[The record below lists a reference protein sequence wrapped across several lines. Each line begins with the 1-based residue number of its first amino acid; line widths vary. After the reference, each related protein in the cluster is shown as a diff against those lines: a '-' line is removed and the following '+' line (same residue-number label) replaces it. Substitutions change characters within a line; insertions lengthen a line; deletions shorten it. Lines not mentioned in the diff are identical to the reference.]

1 MPAGHGVRARTR
13 DLFARGFR
21 KKGTIPLS
29 TYLRT
34 FKVGEYVDVKV
45 NGAIHKG
52 MPHKFYHGRTG
63 RVWNVTKRAVGVE
76 VNKQIGN
83 RIIKKRLHVRVE
95 HVQQSRC
102 AEEFKLR
109 IKKNDELKAA
119 AKARGET
126 ISTKRQPKGP
136 KPGFMVEGM
145 TLETV
150 TPIPYDVGIR
160 ANDSISNQNIDNNNI
175 VKERRSKPKKTS
187 KKKKKPA
194 SSSIVNVGSEETQG
208 FINASNSKEEATLK
222 LLIPIDAKNP
232 TPISSN
238 EEGENKMVNI
248 ERKSSRSVFQRR
260 EALQQPRM
268 TRISSVSN
276 GERGAQVMAG
286 WPSWLASVAGEAIN
300 GWIPRKPDSFEK
312 LEKIG
317 QGTYSSVYKAR
328 DLETNQIVALKKVRF
343 ANMDPD
349 SVRFMAREIII
360 LRRLDHPNVM
370 KLEGLITSRVSGS
383 MYLIFEYMEHDLSGL
398 ASTPGVKFSEPQ
410 IKCYMKQLLHGLEH
424 CHSRSV
430 LHRDIK
436 GSNLLLDQN
445 NNLKIGDF
453 GLANFYG
460 PHQKQPL
467 TSRVVTLWYRPP
479 ELLLGSTDYGITV
492 DMWSTGCI
500 LAELFNGKP
509 IMPGRTEV
517 EQLHKIFKLCGSPS
531 EDYWKRSKLPDA
543 TIFKPQHPYKRCV
556 AETFK
561 SLPSSALALYQPRKE
576 SDVKLREEEARRKA
590 QAVNRMSQNKY
601 QENLKPMARQSSQ
614 TGLSEKLNTN
624 EDAALKSGTTENGYT
639 RYGLSSV
646 NRSGENVMMGSSRS
660 PRKELRTQ
668 RSFVQRGAPQ
678 LSKFS
683 NSVAARDASHFSVAN
698 PRWLEDSYN
707 NNKGDGDWS
716 QRLLVK
722 PKYSTKDK
730 ESIRGHGEKIERMN
744 YSGPLVSNG
753 GNLDDM
759 LKEHERLIQLAVRK
773 ARDKKTNRDDNGL
786 TQACLAIMSRSAQ
799 DSPNLFS
806 CGFHSL
812 HHETLTSSQEHQTPE
827 ETRSGGC
834 AGAFN
839 KLPRSFAQALI
850 HYSTSVITTNA
861 QGETHV

>member
-1 MPAGHGVRARTR
+1 MGC
-13 DLFARGFR
+13 
-21 KKGTIPLS
+21 
-29 TYLRT
+29 
-34 FKVGEYVDVKV
+34 
-45 NGAIHKG
+45 
-52 MPHKFYHGRTG
+52 KFS
-63 RVWNVTKRAVGVE
+63 K
-76 VNKQIGN
+76 
-83 RIIKKRLHVRVE
+83 
-95 HVQQSRC
+95 
-102 AEEFKLR
+102 
-109 IKKNDELKAA
+109 
-119 AKARGET
+119 
-126 ISTKRQPKGP
+126 
-136 KPGFMVEGM
+136 
-145 TLETV
+145 
-150 TPIPYDVGIR
+150 GIR
-160 ANDSISNQNIDNNNI
+160 ANESIINNN
-175 VKERRSKPKKTS
+175 VKERRSKPNTRTS
-187 KKKKKPA
+187 KKNKKHA
-194 SSSIVNVGSEETQG
+194 SSSIADVGSEERPSY
-208 FINASNSKEEATLK
+208 IDAKNNEEEATLK
-222 LLIPIDAKNP
+222 LLLPPTDVKNS
-232 TPISSN
+232 TLILSN
-238 EEGENKMVNI
+238 EEGENKKVNI

-260 EALQQPRM
+260 EPLQQPRI

-398 ASTPGVKFSEPQ
+398 ASTPGVKFSEAQ

-424 CHSRSV
+424 CHSRGV

-460 PHQKQPL
+460 THQKQPL

-561 SLPSSALALYQPRKE
+561 SLPSSALALVEVLLAVEPDTRGTTASALESEFFTTEPFASEASSLPKYQPRKE
-576 SDVKLREEEARRKA
+576 IDVKKGKSSKQNDSKQVSRESKA
-590 QAVNRMSQNKY
+590 VPDASIQKRQGQNNPS
-601 QENLKPMARQSSQ
+601 EGAAGLLVEPM
-614 TGLSEKLNTN
+614 KC
-624 EDAALKSGTTENGYT
+624 GTAQNGYT

-646 NRSGENVMMGSSRS
+646 NRNGENVVMGSSRS

-678 LSKFS
+678 LTKFS

-698 PRWLEDSYN
+698 PRWLEDSDKN
-707 NNKGDGDWS
+707 NNRDGDWS

-730 ESIRGHGEKIERMN
+730 ESIRGHGDKIERMN

-753 GNLDDM
+753 GNLDEM
-759 LKEHERLIQLAVRK
+759 LKEHERKIQLAVRK
-773 ARDKKTNRDDNGL
+773 ARDKKTNRDDNGQ
-786 TQACLAIMSRSAQ
+786 TQACLAGM
-799 DSPNLFS
+799 
-806 CGFHSL
+806 
-812 HHETLTSSQEHQTPE
+812 
-827 ETRSGGC
+827 
-834 AGAFN
+834 
-839 KLPRSFAQALI
+839 
-850 HYSTSVITTNA
+850 
-861 QGETHV
+861 

>member
-145 TLETV
+145 TLET
-150 TPIPYDVGIR
+150 GIR

-561 SLPSSALALYQPRKE
+561 SLPSSALALVEVLLAVEPDVRGTTAIALQSEFFTTEPFASEPSSLPKYQPRKE
-576 SDVKLREEEARRKA
+576 SDVKLREEEARRKKGT
-590 QAVNRMSQNKY
+590 SSKQNESK
-601 QENLKPMARQSSQ
+601 QVSRESKANGELLPSIQKPQGQSSQ

-786 TQACLAIMSRSAQ
+786 TQACLA
-799 DSPNLFS
+799 
-806 CGFHSL
+806 
-812 HHETLTSSQEHQTPE
+812 
-827 ETRSGGC
+827 
-834 AGAFN
+834 
-839 KLPRSFAQALI
+839 
-850 HYSTSVITTNA
+850 V
-861 QGETHV
+861 

>member
-1 MPAGHGVRARTR
+1 MGC
-13 DLFARGFR
+13 
-21 KKGTIPLS
+21 
-29 TYLRT
+29 
-34 FKVGEYVDVKV
+34 
-45 NGAIHKG
+45 
-52 MPHKFYHGRTG
+52 KFS
-63 RVWNVTKRAVGVE
+63 K
-76 VNKQIGN
+76 
-83 RIIKKRLHVRVE
+83 
-95 HVQQSRC
+95 
-102 AEEFKLR
+102 
-109 IKKNDELKAA
+109 
-119 AKARGET
+119 
-126 ISTKRQPKGP
+126 
-136 KPGFMVEGM
+136 
-145 TLETV
+145 
-150 TPIPYDVGIR
+150 GIR

-175 VKERRSKPKKTS
+175 VKERRSKRNTKTS

-194 SSSIVNVGSEETQG
+194 SSSIANVGSEETQG
-208 FINASNSKEEATLK
+208 FINANNNKEEATLK

-232 TPISSN
+232 NSISSN
-238 EEGENKMVNI
+238 EEGGENKKVNL

-370 KLEGLITSRVSGS
+370 KLEGL
-383 MYLIFEYMEHDLSGL
+383 
-398 ASTPGVKFSEPQ
+398 ASTPGVKFSEAQ

-424 CHSRSV
+424 CHSRGV

-453 GLANFYG
+453 
-460 PHQKQPL
+460 
-467 TSRVVTLWYRPP
+467 
-479 ELLLGSTDYGITV
+479 
-492 DMWSTGCI
+492 GCI

-531 EDYWKRSKLPDA
+531 EEYWKRAKLPDA

-561 SLPSSALALYQPRKE
+561 SLPSSALALVEALLAVEPDARGTTALALQSEFFTTEPFASEPSSLPKYQPRKE
-576 SDVKLREEEARRKA
+576 SDVKLREEEARRKKGT
-590 QAVNRMSQNKY
+590 SSKQNESK
-601 QENLKPMARQSSQ
+601 QVSRESKANGELLPSIQKPQGQSSQ

-698 PRWLEDSYN
+698 PGWLEDSYS

-773 ARDKKTNRDDNGL
+773 ARDKKTNRDDNGQ
-786 TQACLAIMSRSAQ
+786 TQACLA
-799 DSPNLFS
+799 
-806 CGFHSL
+806 
-812 HHETLTSSQEHQTPE
+812 
-827 ETRSGGC
+827 
-834 AGAFN
+834 
-839 KLPRSFAQALI
+839 
-850 HYSTSVITTNA
+850 V
-861 QGETHV
+861 

>member
-145 TLETV
+145 TLET
-150 TPIPYDVGIR
+150 GKR
-160 ANDSISNQNIDNNNI
+160 ANDSISNQNIDNNSI
-175 VKERRSKPKKTS
+175 FKERRSKPNTKTS

-343 ANMDPD
+343 AYMDPD

-370 KLEGLITSRVSGS
+370 KLEGLITSGVSGS

-561 SLPSSALALYQPRKE
+561 SLPSSALALVEVLLAVEPDVRGTTAIALQSEFFTTEPFASEPSSLPKYQPRKE
-576 SDVKLREEEARRKA
+576 SDVKLREEEARRKKGT
-590 QAVNRMSQNKY
+590 SSKQNESK
-601 QENLKPMARQSSQ
+601 QVSRESKANGELLPSIQKPQGQSSQ

-646 NRSGENVMMGSSRS
+646 NRSGESVMMGSSRS

-786 TQACLAIMSRSAQ
+786 TQACLA
-799 DSPNLFS
+799 
-806 CGFHSL
+806 
-812 HHETLTSSQEHQTPE
+812 
-827 ETRSGGC
+827 
-834 AGAFN
+834 
-839 KLPRSFAQALI
+839 
-850 HYSTSVITTNA
+850 V
-861 QGETHV
+861 

>member
-1 MPAGHGVRARTR
+1 MGCK
-13 DLFARGFR
+13 FS
-21 KKGTIPLS
+21 KKI
-29 TYLRT
+29 
-34 FKVGEYVDVKV
+34 
-45 NGAIHKG
+45 
-52 MPHKFYHGRTG
+52 
-63 RVWNVTKRAVGVE
+63 
-76 VNKQIGN
+76 Q
-83 RIIKKRLHVRVE
+83 
-95 HVQQSRC
+95 
-102 AEEFKLR
+102 
-109 IKKNDELKAA
+109 
-119 AKARGET
+119 
-126 ISTKRQPKGP
+126 
-136 KPGFMVEGM
+136 
-145 TLETV
+145 
-150 TPIPYDVGIR
+150 
-160 ANDSISNQNIDNNNI
+160 ANDSISNQNINNI
-175 VKERRSKPKKTS
+175 VKERRSKPNKTS
-187 KKKKKPA
+187 KKKKKSA
-194 SSSIVNVGSEETQG
+194 SSSIANVRSEETPG
-208 FINASNSKEEATLK
+208 FINANNNEEEATLR
-222 LLIPIDAKNP
+222 LWIPTDAKNP
-232 TPISSN
+232 TVISSK
-238 EEGENKMVNI
+238 EEGGDNKKVNL

-260 EALQQPRM
+260 EASFQQPRM

-276 GERGAQVMAG
+276 GERGAQIMAG

-300 GWIPRKPDSFEK
+300 GWIPRKADSFEK

-317 QGTYSSVYKAR
+317 QGTYSNVYKAR

-383 MYLIFEYMEHDLSGL
+383 LYLIFEYMDHDLSGL
-398 ASTPGVKFSEPQ
+398 ASTPGVKFSEAQ

-424 CHSRSV
+424 CHSRGV

-445 NNLKIGDF
+445 NNLKLGDF

-460 PHQKQPL
+460 PHQNQPL

-531 EDYWKRSKLPDA
+531 EEYWKRSKLPDA

-561 SLPSSALALYQPRKE
+561 SLPSSALALVEVLLAVEPDARGTTANALESEFFTTEPFASEASSLPKYQPRKE
-576 SDVKLREEEARRKA
+576 IDAKKGTCSKQNESKQVCRESKVVPAPDASIHK
-590 QAVNRMSQNKY
+590 
-601 QENLKPMARQSSQ
+601 RQVWNNP
-614 TGLSEKLNTN
+614 K
-624 EDAALKSGTTENGYT
+624 EDAALKSGTAQNGYT

-646 NRSGENVMMGSSRS
+646 NRNGENVMMGSSRS
-660 PRKELRTQ
+660 PRNELRTQ

-698 PRWLEDSYN
+698 PRWIEDSYKN
-707 NNKGDGDWS
+707 NNRDGDWS
-716 QRLLVK
+716 QRVLVK

-730 ESIRGHGEKIERMN
+730 ESIRGHGEKIDRMN

-759 LKEHERLIQLAVRK
+759 LKEHERRIQLAVRK

-786 TQACLAIMSRSAQ
+786 TQACLAAM
-799 DSPNLFS
+799 
-806 CGFHSL
+806 
-812 HHETLTSSQEHQTPE
+812 
-827 ETRSGGC
+827 
-834 AGAFN
+834 
-839 KLPRSFAQALI
+839 
-850 HYSTSVITTNA
+850 
-861 QGETHV
+861 